1 MNPNGSAPA
10 NSARAS
16 EAMLSPYPPAIPHPT
31 YLTPTLIKYNK
42 KFREN
47 SANSATEGYGATA
60 PSRFRANKK
69 SL

>member
-1 MNPNGSAPA
+1 MNVTLEKLNDLTAKIIVNVEENDS
-10 NSARAS
+10 
-16 EAMLSPYPPAIPHPT
+16 IPHPT

-69 SL
+69 FL